1 MKKNFVRF
9 LFLFVII
16 IIGGYFTHTSIVN
29 YFSLERNTDIIN
41 FSYVFN
47 GIFTLIFTSSIIVLS
62 KKFKDQ
68 LGFIFMAGSLVKI
81 GVFLL
86 ISNLNNL
93 DINKNVFLDFFI
105 AYAICLALEVY
116 CVSKILNTIK

>member
-1 MKKNFVRF
+1 MSKNFVHF

-16 IIGGYFTHTSIVN
+16 IIGGYFIHTSVVN
-29 YFSLERNTDIIN
+29 YFSLKRNTDIIN
-41 FSYVFN
+41 FSYIFN
-47 GIFTLIFTSSIIVLS
+47 GIFTLIFTLVIIGLS

-81 GVFLL
+81 GIFLV
-86 ISNLNNL
+86 ISNLSGF